1 MWAGLLSSFLVYLF
15 SKKYERMTLQE
26 SFENIPDPRRAEG
39 LRTTLPQM
47 LCMVTLSAMAGYTG
61 YRPVETFCKA
71 NQEALVSE
79 LGLKHGIPSHVT
91 FRAVM
96 MGLDSGLLAS
106 AFHGWSAGFGPIRKE
121 AVSGDGK
128 ALCSTVSNVHSP
140 GQDFQAV
147 VSLFSQQKGLVYKLG
162 EYRNAQKGKGETEL
176 VKVLIS
182 ELKGAGV
189 LVTLDALHTKK
200 DFGVHT
206 RIEKPLLGTSQA
218 ESA

>member
-1 MWAGLLSSFLVYLF
+1 MWHPPRAVKFF
-15 SKKYERMTLQE
+15 FCIFISKKELMTLEE
-26 SFENIPDPRRAEG
+26 SFANIPDPRRSEG
-39 LRTTLPQM
+39 LRTSLPQI

-61 YRPVETFCKA
+61 YRPVADFCKS
-71 NQEALVSE
+71 NQHSLVSE

-91 FRAVM
+91 FRHVLM
-96 MGLDSGLLAS
+96 SLDSRLLAD
-106 AFHGWSAGFGPIRKE
+106 AFHSWSTAFKPTRGE
-121 AVSGDGK
+121 AISGDGK
-128 ALCSTVSNVHSP
+128 ALCSTLTDAHTS

-147 VSLFSQQKGLVYKLG
+147 VSLFSQQRGLVHKLG

-200 DFGVHT
+200 DSGVHT

-218 ESA
+218 